1 MEHIVPLIQKMR
13 ALAARGH
20 AVAAGLASR
29 VGFSRAVRPGVDPGA
44 WVRIPRDRH
53 AGPAENPDTFLA
65 ERDVAQGS
73 ALEAGLC
80 GDRSHEL
87 SAAEAPCGLCR
98 HLIRRF
104 ASGARRWRALAEARP
119 FSGVTRRA
127 PSTQHVRRPPPF
139 ICAADSG
146 SAPFGT
152 APLEGHVAHSW
163 TNANALVIDVERAC
177 EQLSLSGVASAEQ
190 AIARIEEHLRGR
202 QAASARPHAL
212 PPGLL

>member
-1 MEHIVPLIQKMR
+1 MEHIVPLIKKMR

-20 AVAAGLASR
+20 AVAAGLAGR

-44 WVRIPRDRH
+44 WVRPLDRH

-65 ERDVAQGS
+65 ERDVPQEG
-73 ALEAGLC
+73 ALEAGVC

-87 SAAEAPCGLCR
+87 STAAAPCGLCR
-98 HLIRRF
+98 HLIRQF
-104 ASGARRWRALAEARP
+104 ASGARRWRAVAEARP
-119 FSGVTRRA
+119 FSGATRGA

-139 ICAADSG
+139 ICAADPG
-146 SAPFGT
+146 SVPFGT
-152 APLEGHVAHSW
+152 APLEGHVAHGW
-163 TNANALVIDVERAC
+163 TNANALVIDVELAC
-177 EQLSLSGVASAEQ
+177 EQLSLNGVASAEQ

-202 QAASARPHAL
+202 QAASARRHAL